1 MEDLINEQILENIY
15 ERYEIYKVPLDVVF
29 EDLNGRVQNVP
40 DYEDEVIKYAIRER
54 SCFADQDLKLVRHN
68 NMSYFPTLE
77 DAQEALSEIV
87 HQKFEEQAQWLHQHG
102 NTST

>member
-1 MEDLINEQILENIY
+1 MEDFINEQILENIY
-15 ERYEIYKVPLDVVF
+15 ESYEIYKVTLDVVF

-68 NMSYFPTLE
+68 NMSFFPTLE
-77 DAQEALSEIV
+77 DAERSLAEIV
-87 HQKFEEQAQWLHQHG
+87 QKRFEDQSQWLHQHG
-102 NTST
+102 NT

>member
-1 MEDLINEQILENIY
+1 MEDLFNEQILENIY
-15 ERYEIYKVPLDVVF
+15 ERYEIYKVTLDVVF

-87 HQKFEEQAQWLHQHG
+87 HQKFEEQAQ
-102 NTST
+102 

>member
-1 MEDLINEQILENIY
+1 MEDLINEEILENIY
-15 ERYEIYKVPLDVVF
+15 EGYEIYKVTLDVVF

-68 NMSYFPTLE
+68 NMSFFPTLE
-77 DAQEALSEIV
+77 DAQEALSENV
-87 HQKFEEQAQWLHQHG
+87 QKRFEEQSQWLNH
-102 NTST
+102 